1 MKEQGIKD
9 TEISFIEMN
18 DTERELLLDIL
29 NYEVDKEGFV
39 VDKRTKRHH
48 ICPMSNTK
56 VRINDS
62 SILPGSTIIINTSA
76 LTLSEYFSRYLEER

>member
-1 MKEQGIKD
+1 MKEQGFKD

-18 DTERELLLDIL
+18 NEERKLLLDIL
-29 NYEVDKEGFV
+29 DYKIDEEGFV
-39 VDKRTKRHH
+39 VDNRTKQHH
-48 ICPMSNTK
+48 ICPMSNMK

-76 LTLSEYFSRYLEER
+76 LTLSEYFSRYLDER

>member
-1 MKEQGIKD
+1 MKEQGLKD

-18 DTERELLLDIL
+18 NEERKLLLDIL
-29 NYEVDKEGFV
+29 DYKIDDEGFI
-39 VDKRTKRHH
+39 VDNRTKQHH
-48 ICPMSNTK
+48 ICPMSKTK

-76 LTLSEYFSRYLEER
+76 LTLSEYFSRYLDER

>member
-18 DTERELLLDIL
+18 NEERKLLLDIL
-29 NYEVDKEGFV
+29 DYKIDKEGFV
-39 VDKRTKRHH
+39 VDNRTKQHH

-56 VRINDS
+56 VHINDS

-76 LTLSEYFSRYLEER
+76 LTLSEYFSRYLDER